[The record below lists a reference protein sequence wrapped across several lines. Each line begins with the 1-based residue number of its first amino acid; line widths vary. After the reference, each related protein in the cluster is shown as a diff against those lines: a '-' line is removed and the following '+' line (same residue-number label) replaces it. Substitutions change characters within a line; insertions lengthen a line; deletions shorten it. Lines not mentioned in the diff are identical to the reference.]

1 MARPE
6 RPLSTVPGP
15 VRDFAAA
22 LRELRQQAGAIPY
35 RQLAKAAHFS
45 PAHLARAADGRAL
58 PRWEVAS
65 AYVRACGGDVDEWQ
79 QRWRAASAVA
89 QAQAQ
94 AQAQRAS
101 AMVLRVPQM
110 RSADVA
116 SRCSGQVA
124 TARRLAPAR
133 SVSPVSTAT
142 G

>member
-58 PRWEVAS
+58 PRWEVVS
-65 AYVRACGGDVDEWQ
+65 AYVRACGGDLLEWQ
-79 QRWRAASAVA
+79 QRWQLASAVA
-89 QAQAQ
+89 QAQ
-94 AQAQRAS
+94 RES
-101 AMVLRVPQM
+101 VVVVHMPRM
-110 RSADVA
+110 RSALVD
-116 SRCSGQVA
+116 SGCSGHMAPVRQ
-124 TARRLAPAR
+124 LASAR
-133 SVSPVSTAT
+133 SVASVSSAA

>member
-6 RPLSTVPGP
+6 SPLPSVPGP

-65 AYVRACGGDVDEWQ
+65 AYVRACGGNLDEWQ
-79 QRWRAASAVA
+79 ERWRAARVA
-89 QAQAQ
+89 S
-94 AQAQRAS
+94 RS
-101 AMVLRVPQM
+101 EPPPVLLRVPRM
-110 RSADVA
+110 RLGDPVQAGRPVSAGTV
-116 SRCSGQVA
+116 SCGQDGA
-124 TARRLAPAR
+124 GCCR
-133 SVSPVSTAT
+133 SVSGVRRRP
-142 G
+142 